1 MRERYAKV
9 QPTKNTSGEEM
20 GVNATGLGLLA
31 LARASGA
38 DFSRVVTIG
47 RQSLSL
53 SPDDLA
59 HFFTSRGRA
68 DIAEQLAAHPGDGY
82 CEQVLKLAFGARTTQ
97 SIDASDY
104 EQAGVVHDMNMPLAP
119 AETYSVVM
127 DFGTLEHV
135 FNVPVAFD
143 NVAALA
149 SPGGWILH
157 MLPGNNLAGHGFY
170 QFSPELF
177 FQIYAPERGYEGTR
191 VFAAPES
198 TMSTWYEV
206 TAPRDLKKRVDIT
219 SRDQVYLLVLTQK
232 VGEPT
237 PLTQRPVQQSDYV
250 ALWSNEPKRAARST
264 RKSAFVRAVQDLLT
278 PLRHRA
284 KVARKDVAGAR
295 SDMTAR
301 RVLDLTAMP
310 ALAVAVD
317 AAPSAVGA
325 ASAA

>member
-1 MRERYAKV
+1 
-9 QPTKNTSGEEM
+9 M
-20 GVNATGLGLLA
+20 GVNARGLGLLA

-68 DIAEQLAAHPGDGY
+68 DIAEKLAADPGEGY

-104 EQAGVVHDMNMPLAP
+104 EQAGIVHDMNTPLAP

-198 TMSTWYEV
+198 TLSTWYEV

-219 SRDQVYLLVLTQK
+219 SRDQVYLLVLTRK

-250 ALWSNEPKRAARST
+250 ALWSNEPRRAARST
-264 RKSAFVRAVQDLLT
+264 RKSMIARALQELLM

-301 RVLDLTAMP
+301 RVLDLTPMP
-310 ALAVAVD
+310 ALPVTPSGV
-317 AAPSAVGA
+317 APSAVRA
-325 ASAA
+325 PSAA